1 MLGGGL
7 FRSEALDGL
16 MSVCGAVGGVEWV
29 GGAEEGIGGGEEGG
43 GGGGRAEAGRGGGPR
58 WTEGGAEEKTEGWE
72 EGAGTEDLGSGGGIA
87 DLRLKLFEREVEDAS
102 AASAAPD
109 EEGDGDSV
117 TCVFT
122 RPPDALISL
131 SKALNPA
138 GRFGGTEE
146 EDEEGGIDL
155 RLSFSPLSSFFTP
168 SIFSSVTRPPDALIS
183 LNKAPRPAGRF
194 CGTEEAEAEDE
205 EGVEGGIDLRL
216 SFSPLYSS
224 SCFTP
229 SMLSPVTRP
238 PEALISLSKAPRPA
252 GRFGGTEDEGVE
264 GGTDLRLSFSPLY
277 SSSFF
282 TPSIFSSVTRP
293 PDALISLSK
302 APNPVGR
309 LGGTDEA
316 EEGVEGIGMADL
328 GMGGGPTGFRTS
340 LVSLDSL
347 DSLDSSSLLGAS
359 TLDPFTRPPEAL
371 ISLSKAPNPAG
382 RFGGTEDEDDEEE
395 GIADTGTGGGMDVP
409 RTDSFTDDDGSGG
422 GCFETTGEGRIG
434 AMDDTTRLD
443 SIDVLLHS
451 PAEGRTR

>member
-16 MSVCGAVGGVEWV
+16 MSVWGAVGGVEWV
-29 GGAEEGIGGGEEGG
+29 GGAEEGIGGAEEGG
-43 GGGGRAEAGRGGGPR
+43 GGGGRAEVGRGGGPR

-72 EGAGTEDLGSGGGIA
+72 GGAGTEDLGSGGGIA
-87 DLRLKLFEREVEDAS
+87 DLRLKLFEREVED
-102 AASAAPD
+102 ASAAPD

-138 GRFGGTEE
+138 GRLGGTEE
-146 EDEEGGIDL
+146 EGVEGGIDL
-155 RLSFSPLSSFFTP
+155 RVSFSPLYSSSFFTP
-168 SIFSSVTRPPDALIS
+168 SILSSVTRPPDALIS
-183 LNKAPRPAGRF
+183 LNKAPRPAGRLG
-194 CGTEEAEAEDE
+194 GTEEDE
-205 EGVEGGIDLRL
+205 
-216 SFSPLYSS
+216 
-224 SCFTP
+224 
-229 SMLSPVTRP
+229 
-238 PEALISLSKAPRPA
+238 
-252 GRFGGTEDEGVE
+252 E

-282 TPSIFSSVTRP
+282 TPSILSSVTRP

-340 LVSLDSL
+340 L

-382 RFGGTEDEDDEEE
+382 RFGGTEEEDDEEE

-434 AMDDTTRLD
+434 AMEDTTRLD
-443 SIDVLLHS
+443 SMDVLLHS